1 MQFGNGEI
9 VPQTPEIEY
18 EPTEPKE
25 SDDEMDTGMI
35 GLLKTC
41 SGSEEIRKITQTDSE
56 EIMKIVRDLGGSQKA
71 YRKERTKAMKGIVSE
86 IYSPRGSQ
94 EPSR

>member
-1 MQFGNGEI
+1 MQFGNGEM

-35 GLLKTC
+35 
-41 SGSEEIRKITQTDSE
+41 
-56 EIMKIVRDLGGSQKA
+56 DLF
-71 YRKERTKAMKGIVSE
+71 
-86 IYSPRGSQ
+86 
-94 EPSR
+94 